1 VSVKKAAR
9 LRQGYGGQAPA
20 PVARVKARSAADS
33 AAGVTFF
40 KTPADL
46 RKWFAKHH
54 ATAEVLWVGF
64 YKKASG
70 EPSITWPESVDEA
83 LGVGWIDGIR
93 KSIDATRYKIRFT
106 PRRRGSIWSAVNVAR
121 VAALEQEQ
129 RMQPAGRAAF
139 ADRRENR
146 SGIYAYEQRPVDLPE
161 PYSTLLK
168 RHASAHAFFMAQPPS
183 YRKLATWWV
192 VSAKKDETRAARVAK
207 LIEVCLAGKRL

>member
-1 VSVKKAAR
+1 LSAKKAAR
-9 LRQGYGGQAPA
+9 LRHGAGGPAPA
-20 PVARVKARSAADS
+20 ARVKARSAADS
-33 AAGVTFF
+33 PAGVRFF

-46 RKWFAKHH
+46 RQWFAKHH
-54 ATAEVLWVGF
+54 ATADAVWVGF
-64 YKKASG
+64 YRKGSG

-83 LGVGWIDGIR
+83 LCVGWIDGIR

-106 PRRRGSIWSAVNVAR
+106 PRRRGSIWSAVNIAR
-121 VAALEQEQ
+121 VGVLEQEQ
-129 RMQPAGRAAF
+129 RMQAAGRAAF

-161 PYSTLLK
+161 PYSTLLQ
-168 RHASAHAFFMAQPPS
+168 RNPSAHAFFMAQPPS

-207 LIEVCLAGKRL
+207 LIEACLAGKRL

>member
-1 VSVKKAAR
+1 MSAKKAAR
-9 LRQGYGGQAPA
+9 LRPGYGGQAPA
-20 PVARVKARSAADS
+20 PGARVKASGAADS
-33 AAGVTFF
+33 AAGVRFF

-46 RKWFAKHH
+46 RTWFAKHH
-54 ATAEVLWVGF
+54 ATAEAVWVGF
-64 YKKASG
+64 RKKSSG
-70 EPSITWPESVDEA
+70 EPSITWPEAVDEA
-83 LGVGWIDGIR
+83 LCVGWIDGIR

-106 PRRRGSIWSAVNVAR
+106 PRRRGSIWSAVNIAR

-129 RMQPAGRAAF
+129 RMQPPGRAAF

-168 RHASAHAFFMAQPPS
+168 RNGSAHAFFIAQPPS

-192 VSAKKDETRAARVAK
+192 LSAKKEETRTARVAK
-207 LIEVCLAGKRL
+207 LVEACLAGKRL